1 MSVSTVNSKSR
12 CKSYH
17 FAVRKGLSRQIAVN
31 EEIRMEMCGPLSG
44 MGAWGDERVSISSGS
59 ILPSYVGEEKVPEEW
74 KEMSQVLYSVTLAVQ
89 KSLVESNLEG
99 PH

>member
-1 MSVSTVNSKSR
+1 MSTVNSKSR

-17 FAVRKGLSRQIAVN
+17 FAVRRDLSRQIAVN
-31 EEIRMEMCGPLSG
+31 EEIRMEMCGSSSG
-44 MGAWGDERVSISSGS
+44 TGAWGDERVNTSSGS
-59 ILPSYVGEEKVPEEW
+59 ILPSYVGEEKVPEER
-74 KEMSQVLYSVTLAVQ
+74 KEMSQVLYPVTLAVQ